1 MLKYT
6 ASEQIKI
13 AIGVTSLILLTVVL
27 MPLALFF
34 IPAAFGITKLGYLSV
49 CAYFS
54 FIVLHVA
61 ILEFIRC

>member
-27 MPLALFF
+27 MPSALFF
-34 IPAAFGITKLGYLSV
+34 IPAAFGITTLGYLSV

-54 FIVLHVA
+54 CIVLHVA
-61 ILEFIRC
+61 ILEFFRC

>member
-34 IPAAFGITKLGYLSV
+34 IPAAFGITTLGYLSV

-54 FIVLHVA
+54 CIVLHVA
-61 ILEFIRC
+61 LLEFFRC

>member
-34 IPAAFGITKLGYLSV
+34 ILAAFGITTLGYLSV

-54 FIVLHVA
+54 CIVLHVA

>member
-27 MPLALFF
+27 MPSALFF
-34 IPAAFGITKLGYLSV
+34 ILAAFGITTLGYLSV

-54 FIVLHVA
+54 CIVLHVA

>member
-6 ASEQIKI
+6 ALEQIKI
-13 AIGVTSLILLTVVL
+13 GIGVTSLILLTVVL

-34 IPAAFGITKLGYLSV
+34 IPAAFGITTLGYLSV

-54 FIVLHVA
+54 CIVLHVA

>member
-34 IPAAFGITKLGYLSV
+34 IPAAFGITTLGYLSV
-49 CAYFS
+49 YAYFS
-54 FIVLHVA
+54 CIVLHVA